1 MDLQSL
7 DYALVRWSVTCQAWG
22 ELSSGNAPD
31 LKAFLAGWLCNSIE
45 ASIPEDLPLFRDSF
59 NKGWLE
65 CESAKSLQENYEK
78 DALIKVWKVF
88 GEGPTFYS
96 DDYSIAISAHSE
108 RLHYGESSTINSLL
122 MRVRDYEALPEF
134 TGY

>member
-7 DYALVRWSVTCQAWG
+7 NYALVRWSVVCDKWG
-22 ELSSGNAPD
+22 ELSNSAPD
-31 LKAFLAGWLCNSIE
+31 LKAFLAGWLCNSIQ
-45 ASIPEDLPLFRDSF
+45 ASLLEELPIFRDSF
-59 NKGWLE
+59 NKGWSE
-65 CESAKSLQENYEK
+65 CENAKFLQEESEK

-108 RLHYGESSTINSLL
+108 RLHYGESSTINPLL